1 METHRIMRYINR
13 TFRCGK
19 LYRNEALSK
28 IGLEGSDQPFVLH
41 LCHSPGISQE
51 QLAREI
57 YIDKSGVARKLAS
70 LEKRG
75 YIRRESDPQDKRVLK
90 VYPTEMLLDILPAIR
105 NSNTEWNSRI
115 LEGFTE
121 AEKEQL
127 ESLLTRAMNNAMRWA
142 DGKSE

>member
-19 LYRNEALSK
+19 LYRNESLAK

-75 YIRRESDPQDKRVLK
+75 YIRRESDPQDKRVLR
-90 VYPTEMLLDILPAIR
+90 VYPTEMLLEMLPAIR
-105 NSNTEWNSRI
+105 NSNTEWNRRI

-121 AEKEQL
+121 EE
-127 ESLLTRAMNNAMRWA
+127 
-142 DGKSE
+142 

>member
-19 LYRNEALSK
+19 LYRNESLAK

-75 YIRRESDPQDKRVLK
+75 YIRRESDPQDKRVLR
-90 VYPTEMLLDILPAIR
+90 VYPTERLLEMLPAIR
-105 NSNTEWNSRI
+105 NSNTEWNRRI

-121 AEKEQL
+121 EEKEQL

>member
-19 LYRNEALSK
+19 LYRNESLAK

-75 YIRRESDPQDKRVLK
+75 YIRRESDPQDKRVLR
-90 VYPTEMLLDILPAIR
+90 VYPTEMLLEMLPAIR
-105 NSNTEWNSRI
+105 NSNTEWNRRI

-121 AEKEQL
+121 EEKEQL